1 MQITHVFSEL
11 GTGLRRNLSM
21 TISLIVTMGVSLTL
35 VGFALMVNS
44 QTNRTEAFFGDRLQL
59 QVMLC
64 TESMSTGP
72 CVNGEVSDAQRANIE
87 SALKENPEV
96 ESIEYQSSK
105 EAYDQA
111 EELFSQSPEGR
122 QLFEVVHQKDF
133 AASYFVTLTDPNE
146 FAGAEDQAQHMPGV
160 AGTKNLN
167 DQLAPLYTLLK
178 WLWRFSLF
186 VAAFLVVAAVLQ
198 VSNTIRLTAYAR
210 RREIGIMR
218 LVGASTWHIQMP
230 FVLESL
236 LASVISGVMACLALA
251 IVMRVLVYG
260 FLLDSSLSTFT
271 DWIGWH
277 DAIMAGAITLGFA
290 VLLGLIPTLVMTRKY
305 LDV

>member
-11 GTGLRRNLSM
+11 GTGLRRNISM

-44 QTNRTEAFFGDRLQL
+44 QTNKTEAFFGDRLQL

-64 TESMSTGP
+64 TDRMSTGP
-72 CVNGEVSDAQRANIE
+72 CVNGEVSDAQRTNIE
-87 SALKENPEV
+87 GALKDNPEV
-96 ESIEYQSSK
+96 KSIEYQSSK

-111 EELFSQSPEGR
+111 EDLFSQSPEGR
-122 QLFEVVHQKDF
+122 QLFEVVHQSDF
-133 AASYFVTLTDPNE
+133 AASYFVTLDDPSQ

-167 DQLAPLYTLLK
+167 DQLEPLYKLLE
-178 WLWRFSLF
+178 WLWWFSLGI
-186 VAAFLVVAAVLQ
+186 AAFLVIAAVMQ

-218 LVGASTWHIQMP
+218 LVGASSWHIQMP

-236 LASVISGVMACLALA
+236 LAAVISGLLACVALA
-251 IVMRVLVYG
+251 VFVQVVIYG
-260 FLLDSSLSTFT
+260 FVLDSSLSTFT
-271 DWIGWH
+271 DWIGWD
-277 DAIMAGAITLGFA
+277 DAIMAGFVTLGFA